1 MRVLQGCAQGCYKI
15 YIVAGVI
22 AAIFISLSLPCGA
35 QLSSASVNGT
45 IRDQKGS
52 VIPDA
57 TVLLHNV
64 DTNVDRQV
72 ESNGSGAYAILN
84 LVPGKYMLTA
94 KASGFNP
101 QQISQFVL
109 AVDQIATFDFTLSVG
124 GTTEVVNVEA
134 AAAQLDLT
142 SANLGTVIE
151 TKQVNDRNER

>member
-1 MRVLQGCAQGCYKI
+1 MLQNLYCGGGYRRDLGA
-15 YIVAGVI
+15 
-22 AAIFISLSLPCGA
+22 SLSLACGA

-64 DTNVDRQV
+64 DTNVDRRV

-134 AAAQLDLT
+134 ASVCDWT
-142 SANLGTVIE
+142 
-151 TKQVNDRNER
+151 